1 MADGKRL
8 RLERLSYPLTFKP
21 QSVLELSDVDLSLMP
36 NRLARK
42 LNMPRSEFPAKNL
55 DMEIFFPLHYANKTW
70 LSLFEERKILE
81 RKRLDR

>member
-8 RLERLSYPLTFKP
+8 RVERLSCTLTFKP

-36 NRLARK
+36 NRLASK

-55 DMEIFFPLHYANKTW
+55 DMEILFPLHYATKT
-70 LSLFEERKILE
+70 
-81 RKRLDR
+81 